1 MSYGAFSWTTI
12 EIRAVGFDP
21 EEVCGRFQ
29 NIVCGDFNIYANPK
43 YNWMIWWMMGFSPKE
58 IFTNERDEF
67 EKVFR
72 SNNLDNPLKNK
83 QTFAQR
89 NLQLDH
95 IIVPKKLK
103 TNSTVIDNLYGSD
116 HYPILVEFKFG

>member
-1 MSYGAFSWTTI
+1 M
-12 EIRAVGFDP
+12 EI
-21 EEVCGRFQ
+21 
-29 NIVCGDFNIYANPK
+29 FNIYANPK